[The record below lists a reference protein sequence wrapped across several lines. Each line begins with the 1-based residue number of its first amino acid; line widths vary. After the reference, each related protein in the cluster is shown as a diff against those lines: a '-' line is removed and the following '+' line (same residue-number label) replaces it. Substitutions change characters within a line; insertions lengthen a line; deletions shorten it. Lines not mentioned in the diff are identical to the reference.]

1 VLADTE
7 ATRDGLCAAEVLS
20 VNEMRLDGLCAAEV
34 LCCAEL
40 AAEVLCCAELLPDME
55 TPAVGVKIEERVG
68 VDCADKEFVDE
79 SEFLTGTPEEHE
91 YEAGQG
97 TQRPIA

>member
-1 VLADTE
+1 MLADTE

-40 AAEVLCCAELLPDME
+40 LPDME
-55 TPAVGVKIEERVG
+55 TPAVGVKIEECVG

-97 TQRPIA
+97 TQRPIE